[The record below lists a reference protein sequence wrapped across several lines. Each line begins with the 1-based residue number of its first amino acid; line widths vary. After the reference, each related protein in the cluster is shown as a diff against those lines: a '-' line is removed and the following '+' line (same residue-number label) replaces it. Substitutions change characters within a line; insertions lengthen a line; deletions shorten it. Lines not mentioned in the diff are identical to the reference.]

1 MLFLEFGFEK
11 LPSKKLASVR
21 AILLVSSMLSSCVT
35 TTTGGFMAVAS
46 EERAA
51 TDYIQLEGYF
61 QNEEFVE
68 NVSLVLA
75 TLHPTSQEFQTFQR
89 LSDAN

>member
-1 MLFLEFGFEK
+1 MLFLGFGK
-11 LPSKKLASVR
+11 LLNKKLASVL
-21 AILLVSSMLSSCVT
+21 AALLASSMLSSCVT

-68 NVSLVLA
+68 NFSLVLA
-75 TLHPTSQEFQTFQR
+75 TLHSTSQGFQTFQR
-89 LSDAN
+89 LSDAS

>member
-1 MLFLEFGFEK
+1 MLFLEFEFGE
-11 LPSKKLASVR
+11 LLGKKLASVL

-68 NVSLVLA
+68 NFSLVLA
-75 TLHPTSQEFQTFQR
+75 TLHSTSQGFQTFQR
-89 LSDAN
+89 LSDAS

>member
-1 MLFLEFGFEK
+1 
-11 LPSKKLASVR
+11 
-21 AILLVSSMLSSCVT
+21 
-35 TTTGGFMAVAS
+35 MAVAS

-68 NVSLVLA
+68 NFSLVLA
-75 TLHPTSQEFQTFQR
+75 TLHSTSQGFQTFQR

>member
-1 MLFLEFGFEK
+1 MLFLVFGFEK
-11 LPSKKLASVR
+11 LPSKKLASVL
-21 AILLVSSMLSSCVT
+21 AILLVSSMLSFCV
-35 TTTGGFMAVAS
+35 TTTGGFIAVAS

-61 QNEEFVE
+61 QNEEFIE
-68 NVSLVLA
+68 NFSLVLT
-75 TLHPTSQEFQTFQR
+75 TLHPTSQEFQAFQR